1 MDVYSWENHLFL
13 WAIYTMAN
21 QRVSDSP
28 CWAAGPRGVF
38 MDAGFHL
45 TGSAELLPPA
55 VLHALVCA
63 HARAGRGCTPWPS
76 DLGSV
81 YCNLEQFVGFG
92 AFKFK
97 AKLKIAWFYSSHKER
112 TSYRRNPGT
121 VFDGSVDLFVSSR
134 TTIHQYPSMGYFL
147 SDADLPLKATVAVN
161 TLISIRS
168 KLIHGVPPPSEAQRE
183 RERECCDL
191 IMPIQLKLSLSSWS

>member
-1 MDVYSWENHLFL
+1 
-13 WAIYTMAN
+13 
-21 QRVSDSP
+21 
-28 CWAAGPRGVF
+28 

-81 YCNLEQFVGFG
+81 YCNLEQFVGLG

-97 AKLKIAWFYSSHKER
+97 AKLKIAALAWFFSSHKER

-121 VFDGSVDLFVSSR
+121 VFDGSADFFVSSR
-134 TTIHQYPSMGYFL
+134 TTIHQYPSTGYFL

-161 TLISIRS
+161 RLTVFLSIQS
-168 KLIHGVPPPSEAQRE
+168 
-183 RERECCDL
+183 
-191 IMPIQLKLSLSSWS
+191 